1 MYQKGQALKKGIER
15 AKKIAGV
22 CANQS
27 INWERFDADKF
38 IAEYT
43 DLKDTL
49 LQNKDKFIDIDNVW
63 ICELFHEGR
72 KFENSLE
79 QILDSIKHYRTGVF
93 LWKKRWEDK
102 LKELTKISEDLRQFE
117 QEVLE
122 YQNVTIFSDQTNS
135 MVSSNQM
142 LRIIK
147 HKENR
152 AYDFINLRLSTI
164 ENKRVSYVSLIVAI
178 SVTII
183 SALNYF
189 CE

>member
-1 MYQKGQALKKGIER
+1 M
-15 AKKIAGV
+15 
-22 CANQS
+22 
-27 INWERFDADKF
+27 
-38 IAEYT
+38 
-43 DLKDTL
+43 
-49 LQNKDKFIDIDNVW
+49 
-63 ICELFHEGR
+63 FHEGR

-79 QILDSIKHYRTGVF
+79 QILDDMKFYRTGVF

-102 LKELTKISEDLRQFE
+102 LQELIKISENLRQFE

-147 HKENR
+147 HKESR
-152 AYDFINLRLSTI
+152 AYEFINFRLSSI
-164 ENKRVSYVSLIVAI
+164 ENKRISYVSLIVAI

-183 SALNYF
+183 SALNFF
-189 CE
+189 CQ